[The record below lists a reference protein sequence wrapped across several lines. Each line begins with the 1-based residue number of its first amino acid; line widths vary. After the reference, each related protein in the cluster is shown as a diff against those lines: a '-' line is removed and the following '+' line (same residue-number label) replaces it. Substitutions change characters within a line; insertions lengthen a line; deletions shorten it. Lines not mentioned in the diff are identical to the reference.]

1 MIYPLVQEQAEPQIE
16 QPVGRRVLRQLD
28 KRSAAKHGGGVLG
41 VLIGGLLRSMVAKL
55 IFAVVLALL
64 TCLGVIA
71 KVGHLSSP
79 AATLP
84 GLATLHSTISV
95 SAVMTK
101 LDEIEQA
108 HVATA
113 SYQVNEKIA
122 QSVGIIPCWL
132 ICNQMQLQGTGTD
145 DAIVDLRTLSPSD
158 VAVSADRSSV
168 TLWMPLPT
176 IGPAVLDPAQ
186 CDISSSHGIVNT
198 LTQGLH
204 NNPNGYRPLF
214 VEGESQIHSQAMH
227 DPRLLAAAEQSTRE
241 MLARILG
248 TIGARHVSVNFV

>member
-1 MIYPLVQEQAEPQIE
+1 MIYPTIQEQAELQIE
-16 QPVGRRVLRQLD
+16 QREERRTLRELD

-41 VLIGGLLRSMVAKL
+41 ALLGSLLRSMVAKL
-55 IFAVVLALL
+55 IFAAVLALL
-64 TCLGVIA
+64 ACLGVIT
-71 KVGHLSSP
+71 KVAHLSSP
-79 AATLP
+79 VTTLP
-84 GLATLHSTISV
+84 SLATPHTTISI

-108 HVATA
+108 QVATA

-122 QSVGIIPCWL
+122 QSVGIIPCWM

-145 DAIVDLRTLSPSD
+145 DAIVDLGTLSSNN
-158 VAVSADRSSV
+158 VMVNADRSSV
-168 TLWMPLPT
+168 TIWMPLPT
-176 IGPAVLDPAQ
+176 IGPAVLDPTQ

-204 NNPNGYRPLF
+204 NNPNGFRPLF
-214 VEGESQIHSQAMH
+214 AEGEAQIHTQAMR

-241 MLARILG
+241 MLAQILG
-248 TIGARHVSVNFV
+248 TIGVRQITVNFV